1 MSRRV
6 NGDGKQWNEHIA
18 QDRLERG
25 EDPHL
30 FVHII

>member
-6 NGDGKQWNEHIA
+6 NGDGKQRNEHIA
-18 QDRLERG
+18 QNRLKRG
-25 EDPHL
+25 KDSHL